1 MKCVKLSCLAVLVL
15 LSACVHQS
23 QEPETVIK
31 TVKAYQEN
39 VIALENLKTREVA
52 YCYASQA
59 HSAEE
64 CALEMEKYNF
74 VRLKDIPLLTADRNI
89 LTEGTYPTRRWREK
103 DRVSRW

>member
-1 MKCVKLSCLAVLVL
+1 MKYVKLSCLAVLAL
-15 LSACVHQS
+15 LNACAYEV

-52 YCYASQA
+52 YCYTSAE
-59 HSAEE
+59 HTAEE
-64 CALEMEKYNF
+64 CALEMEKYAF
-74 VRLKDIPLLTADRNI
+74 VRLKEIPMVTAERNI
-89 LTEGTYPTRRWREK
+89 LSEGTYPTRRWREK